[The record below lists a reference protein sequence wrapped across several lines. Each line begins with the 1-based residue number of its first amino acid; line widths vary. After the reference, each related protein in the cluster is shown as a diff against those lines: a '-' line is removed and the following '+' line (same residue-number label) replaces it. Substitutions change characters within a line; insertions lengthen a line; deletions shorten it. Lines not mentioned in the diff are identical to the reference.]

1 MFVFGLRV
9 RKLAWLINLLLA
21 ALCVSATQ
29 TNVPAKKPA
38 HRTASVHHPVTSAKT
53 ATSHRT
59 IAKGKRSHK
68 KTASYKSHGQQKIDS
83 QRAQQIQ
90 EALIR
95 QHYLS
100 GEASG
105 TWDDS
110 TQKAMQKFQAD
121 NGWQSKTT
129 PDSRALIKLG
139 LGPDQEHLLNPDSAM
154 TTPPQ
159 AMPVSNST
167 ASGSEKS
174 PR

>member
-1 MFVFGLRV
+1 MVVRAFRV
-9 RKLAWLINLLLA
+9 RKFGWLISVLMA

-29 TNVPAKKPA
+29 TSVPAKKSV
-38 HRTASVHHPVTSAKT
+38 HRTTSTHHAVTSAK
-53 ATSHRT
+53 ASSSHRT
-59 IAKGKRSHK
+59 VAKGKHSRKAASH
-68 KTASYKSHGQQKIDS
+68 KSHGQQKIDP

-110 TQKAMQKFQAD
+110 TEKAMQKFQAD

-154 TTPPQ
+154 TAPPQ
-159 AMPVSNST
+159 AMPSPNST
-167 ASGSEKS
+167 ASGADKF